1 MANHSTAVRLYLEL
15 TAHLIDREIAKFRR
29 GEQAALVSF
38 TNVANLAENAR
49 EELMVPDPAARRP
62 MPAQAPRRID
72 TALSSVNDD
81 EAMRWADPRVL
92 MLTGSW
98 GLGSSSCSCAPV

>member
-1 MANHSTAVRLYLEL
+1 MASHSTAVRLYLEL

-49 EELMVPDPAARRP
+49 EELMVPDPAARAARCP
-62 MPAQAPRRID
+62 PRRHV
-72 TALSSVNDD
+72 ASAQL
-81 EAMRWADPRVL
+81 
-92 MLTGSW
+92 
-98 GLGSSSCSCAPV
+98 